1 MTMWSLPE
9 SPLPPSFYFL
19 LWPWVLTEFLLGTVS
34 QMDLLDLFIFILRQ
48 SFLLVAQAGVQWHDP
63 GSLQPLPP
71 GFKRFSCLS
80 LLSS

>member
-34 QMDLLDLFIFILRQ
+34 QMDLLDLFIFFFETKSGSL
-48 SFLLVAQAGVQWHDP
+48 AQAGVQWHNL
-63 GSLQPLPP
+63 GSL
-71 GFKRFSCLS
+71 
-80 LLSS
+80 